1 MEYSKLYA
9 SWKVSENKVGIVW
22 LGQAGFLIKTPSGK
36 TIMID
41 PYLTDYTHKSLG
53 DDGFIRMTAP
63 LFLPGELHA
72 DYLFS
77 SHHHADHWDLDA
89 LPNLMEEGTKCF
101 ANEDSVNVATKY
113 GVDMH
118 SVITIKAGDVLQ
130 FEEFTVYVLRCDHGK
145 TTPNAMGFMFDFGY
159 TKVYYSGDT
168 CLNLELLAPAIAMKP
183 EVSLLPING
192 AYGNLNAVD
201 AAILAERL
209 GSKYCIPHHFWTFPN
224 HNEVLG
230 DPKSAL
236 KYFPFIAPAC
246 KLALVTPGEM
256 KEY

>member
-1 MEYSKLYA
+1 MDYSKLYA
-9 SWKVSENKVGIVW
+9 SWNVSKNKIGIVW

-41 PYLTDYTHKSLG
+41 PYLTDYTRKSIG
-53 DDGFIRMTAP
+53 DDGFIRMAAP

-72 DYLFS
+72 DYLLS

-89 LPNLMEEGTKCF
+89 LPRLMEEDTLCF
-101 ANEDSVNVATKY
+101 ANEDSVDVAARY
-113 GVDMH
+113 GVDM
-118 SVITIKAGDVLQ
+118 SAVTVIKAGDILR
-130 FEEFTVYVLRCDHGK
+130 FEEFQVYVLKCDHGEAA
-145 TTPNAMGFMFDFGY
+145 PNAMGFLFDFGH

-168 CLNLELLAPAIAMKP
+168 CLNLELLAPAIKMGP
-183 EVSLLPING
+183 EVALLPING

-201 AAILAERL
+201 AAILADRL
-209 GSKYCIPHHFWTFPN
+209 GSRYCIPHHFWTFPN
-224 HNEVLG
+224 HNGALG

-236 KYFPFIAPAC
+236 KYFPLIAPAC
-246 KLALVTPGEM
+246 SLELVTPGAM